1 MEKYTKPITRYYTLD
16 LESQILAGSVVIED
30 EVEVQTMGQEVV
42 EVSSF
47 TSNWE

>member
-1 MEKYTKPITRYYTLD
+1 MEKYTKPITRYYILD

-42 EVSSF
+42 EVTGF